1 MTEPAEHVPAALSA
15 MLERDRATRARLIAS
30 GTLFDG
36 YAPEMEAVHA
46 ENARALESILDAH
59 GWPGMS
65 LAGRD
70 GSIAA
75 WTVAL
80 HAIGMPAFQ
89 RRCLA
94 LLARAAEE
102 GEVPPAFVAMME
114 DRIRFNE
121 RRPQRYG
128 TIFDWDEHG
137 RMAPWTIEDPAGV
150 DARRVAVGL
159 RPMEDEIRKVRRAPR
174 EKGDAPPKDPAARQR
189 AIDAWARRTGWI
201 TDGGG
206 DPGTR
211 PGRDVQATGPS

>member
-1 MTEPAEHVPAALSA
+1 
-15 MLERDRATRARLIAS
+15 
-30 GTLFDG
+30 
-36 YAPEMEAVHA
+36 
-46 ENARALESILDAH
+46 
-59 GWPGMS
+59 MS

-128 TIFDWDEHG
+128 TIFDWDERG

-150 DARRVAVGL
+150 DARRAAVGL
-159 RPMEDEIRKVRRAPR
+159 RPMEDEIRKLRRAPR

-201 TDGGG
+201 KNGDG

>member
-1 MTEPAEHVPAALSA
+1 VTEPADSVRAALAA
-15 MLERDRATRARLIAS
+15 MLERDRSTRARLVDS
-30 GTLFDG
+30 GALFVG

-46 ENARALESILDAH
+46 ENARELEAILDVH
-59 GWPGMS
+59 GWPGIT

-94 LLARAAEE
+94 LLARAVEE
-102 GEVPPAFVAMME
+102 GEVPPAFTAMME

-128 TIFDWDEHG
+128 TIFDWDERG
-137 RMAPWTIEDPAGV
+137 RLAPWTIEDPEGV
-150 DARRVAVGL
+150 DGRRAAVGL
-159 RPMEDEIRKVRRAPR
+159 RPLEEELRKVRRAPR
-174 EKGDAPPKDPAARQR
+174 EKGDAPPRDPVARQR
-189 AIDAWARRTGWI
+189 AIDEWARRTGWI
-201 TDGGG
+201 RDEAG
-206 DPGTR
+206 DAR
-211 PGRDVQATGPS
+211 A